1 MRKRARFRFAILF
14 LDAAVGK
21 FRLRKQYTKTRWIWF
36 SYIVSGGCCG
46 NSLVIGAISCFW
58 SQETIW
64 ENAPSFVF
72 QYFFGGRKLVD
83 ILVMFGVGLSI
94 EKMIFWGVGINF
106 LYSKSW
112 I

>member
-21 FRLRKQYTKTRWIWF
+21 FRFRKQYTKTRWIWF

-58 SQETIW
+58 SHETIW

-72 QYFFGGRKLVD
+72 PYCFWGRTLVD
-83 ILVMFGVGLSI
+83 ILVMFGVGLNI
-94 EKMIFWGVGINF
+94 EKMILGGMGINF
-106 LYSKSW
+106 LCFKSR